1 VIRKIW
7 VLGLVVG
14 IGVLFAG
21 ITVFST
27 WIGGITIG
35 LMGTAE
41 QASIIKVRF
50 VEGAPVGDTIKVLV
64 QNSGSISVAIGH
76 GYANGIMA
84 TNINP
89 GQVFVIPKG
98 STQEITL
105 TFPNDTLVY
114 GTQQRVKLITAKGTC
129 LVLSSVYDS
138 SCTSQYDPIKDN
150 VGPTPSVF
158 HMEPSTQEQEK
169 AKELFV
175 ALVLT
180 VIIDVGACLLANFA
194 IQPRNRR
201 ELFVLLFFVTVSVGF
216 ATISAVSNILF
227 PPMTIG

>member
-1 VIRKIW
+1 M
-7 VLGLVVG
+7 
-14 IGVLFAG
+14 
-21 ITVFST
+21 
-27 WIGGITIG
+27 TIG
-35 LMGTAE
+35 LMGIVE
-41 QASIIKVRF
+41 QASIENVRF
-50 VEGAPVGDTIKVLV
+50 VEGAPPGDTIKVLV
-64 QNSGSISVAIGH
+64 QNSGSISVAIGR

-84 TNINP
+84 TNIHP
-89 GQVFVIPKG
+89 GQAFVIAKG
-98 STQEITL
+98 SAQEITL

-114 GTQQRVKLITAKGTC
+114 GTQQQIKLITAKGTC
-129 LVLSSVYDS
+129 VVLSLVYDS
-138 SCTSQYDPIKDN
+138 SCTSQYDPVKDN

-158 HMEPSTQEQEK
+158 HVEPSTHEQDK

-180 VIIDVGACLLANFA
+180 VIIDVGACLLVNQV

-216 ATISAVSNILF
+216 ATISVVSNILF